1 MQNNILDFLL
11 RLYRFNPRKIILSF
25 VLTILLSLFEGI
37 SIVAILPVL
46 SLTGLYSNG
55 NSNSLVR
62 LLNNLGTHHLTLSL
76 ALIIF
81 IMLIAVSAILQRQQ
95 SLLTANIQQK
105 FNTHLTTNLY
115 RILANTSWSYW
126 LGKTKSDI
134 NHVISNE
141 ISRVTIGCYFLFQ
154 LVGAAFILL
163 IYLILSICIA
173 PFLTLLI
180 FLGGGILFIILSSL
194 VKKSR
199 YAGAAISQYSRE
211 LFFGIS
217 EHLNGIKE
225 VKAYGLENFHLKQ
238 LNNLRNKVENN
249 YLKFNQ
255 TQAKLDM
262 IYKIVAALFISV
274 VFYVAIEFLH
284 LGIES
289 LLLIIII
296 FARIWP
302 RISSLQNS
310 LHSIAVALPAFNT
323 IQTLEQEALNEQQ
336 ITQQVTQQ
344 IKHLETITVK
354 NLSFRFA
361 SQSQATLHDISF
373 DIKHGEFIACVGH
386 SGSGKSTLS
395 DLLLGLLSPTEGYI
409 MVNQIPLTAIKESW
423 QQLVSYVPQ
432 DIFLF
437 NASIRE
443 NLCWSAPLA
452 SEDEIW
458 EMLKIVQLY
467 QLIKQLPNQLD
478 SLVGDR
484 GINLS
489 GGERQR
495 LVLARALLRKPQLL
509 ILDEATSALDEQN
522 ERLIQHAL
530 EQLKGKLTVF
540 VIAHRLSTIA
550 QADKI
555 ITLKAGSAE
564 ITSCK

>member
-1 MQNNILDFLL
+1 MTQGNTLSFLT
-11 RLYRFNPRKIILSF
+11 RLYRFNPPQIILSF
-25 VLTILLSLFEGI
+25 ILTILLSFFEGI
-37 SIVAILPVL
+37 SIVAILPIL

-55 NSNSLVR
+55 NSNSLIRV
-62 LLNNLGTHHLTLSL
+62 LNNLGAHHLTLGL

-81 IMLIAVSAILQRQQ
+81 ILLITVSAILQRQQ

-115 RILANTSWSYW
+115 RILASTSWNYW

-154 LVGAAFILL
+154 LLSASFILL
-163 IYLILSICIA
+163 IYLVLSICIA

-180 FLGGGILFIILSSL
+180 FLGGGALFIILSSL

-199 YAGAAISQYSRE
+199 YAGAAISEYSRN

-217 EHLNGIKE
+217 EHLNGMKE
-225 VKAYGLENFHLKQ
+225 VKTYGLEDFHLKQ
-238 LNNLRNKVENN
+238 LTKLRNKVENN

-255 TQAKLDM
+255 TQTKLDM
-262 IYKIVAALFISV
+262 IYKIVAALFVSM

-323 IQTLEQEALNEQQ
+323 IQKLEQDALNDQQ
-336 ITQQVTQQ
+336 IIQQEDRR
-344 IKHLETITVK
+344 IKQLESITVQE
-354 NLSFRFA
+354 LSFCFPN
-361 SQSQATLHDISF
+361 QSQATLHDISF
-373 DIKHGEFIACVGH
+373 SFKRGEFIACIGH

-395 DLLLGLLSPTEGYI
+395 DLLLGLLTPTKGCI
-409 MVNQIPLTAIKESW
+409 LVNQVPLTIIRESW
-423 QQLVSYVPQ
+423 QQLISYVPQ

-443 NLCWSAPLA
+443 NLCWSAPLL

-458 EMLKIVQLY
+458 ETLKIVQLY
-467 QLIKQLPNQLD
+467 DLVKQLPNQLNT
-478 SLVGDR
+478 LVGDR
-484 GINLS
+484 GVNLS

-509 ILDEATSALDEQN
+509 ILDEATSALDEHN

-530 EQLKGKLTVF
+530 EQLKGKLTLF
-540 VIAHRLSTIA
+540 IIAHRLSTIA

-555 ITLKAGSAE
+555 ITLKEGRAE
-564 ITSCK
+564 ITIS